1 MPLALMDSTER
12 KRTSPAR
19 CRMHRTIA
27 RWTNGNPLM
36 FHKAHS
42 DPVTTCGIRMSL
54 HYTGLSGKAML
65 ATDFGAG
72 LTAYAPGSPAWTS
85 GIRGVSFR
93 CVFGSLGKIP
103 ALWKIRL

>member
-1 MPLALMDSTER
+1 MPLALLDSTER

-65 ATDFGAG
+65 KIDGGPPETIHLDATRNA
-72 LTAYAPGSPAWTS
+72 L
-85 GIRGVSFR
+85 INVR
-93 CVFGSLGKIP
+93 IP
-103 ALWKIRL
+103 ARSRTFLIFSAMTDSE